1 MKITSIEPKVL
12 PFFIQFQIVVT
23 KFVEIRTKV
32 TQALIFQRE
41 SHALFF
47 VIKNGKT
54 LGSIEVIFMPYVVHT
69 VVVYFIVDSS
79 N

>member
-41 SHALFF
+41 SHALFLF
-47 VIKNGKT
+47 
-54 LGSIEVIFMPYVVHT
+54 LQIFPASLYNQIT
-69 VVVYFIVDSS
+69 
-79 N
+79 

>member
-12 PFFIQFQIVVT
+12 PLYIQFQIVVT

-41 SHALFF
+41 SHALFLF
-47 VIKNGKT
+47 
-54 LGSIEVIFMPYVVHT
+54 LQIFPA
-69 VVVYFIVDSS
+69 SLS
-79 N
+79 NQIT